1 MGIAFVYAVYLAVSI
16 GLTVIVASALSRS
29 GRVYLAEV
37 FGGDDGMATAVNR
50 MLVVGFCLLSLGYA
64 ALTLR
69 TSADIHGLGQ
79 AVGVLSVKVGEE
91 LLVLGALHL
100 VNMMFFT
107 RLRRRQAGGRPGAP
121 AAGRRAADW
130 PRAAVSGLPATV
142 DRPRTATVP
151 GHQSGT
157 EWPPAAAVSGRAAS
171 ADLPGVA
178 TVTVQPGAA
187 DWPAA
192 TAVSAAATAG
202 EPGADSGQVGSAP
215 SGQTG
220 APDPGWPGAGEPAPA
235 GPGRLAAAWPAA
247 PAARE
252 VLH

>member
-1 MGIAFVYAVYLAVSI
+1 MGIAFVYAAYLAVSI

-37 FGGDDGMATAVNR
+37 FGGDDGMAAAVNR
-50 MLVVGFCLLSLGYA
+50 MLVVAFCLLSLGYA

-69 TSADIHGLGQ
+69 TSADIHGPGQ

-107 RLRRRQAGGRPGAP
+107 RLRRRQEVGGRPGAP
-121 AAGRRAADW
+121 PAGRRAASW
-130 PRAAVSGLPATV
+130 PRAAAVSGRPATV
-142 DRPRTATVP
+142 DQPGAAT
-151 GHQSGT
+151 GTGQQSGT
-157 EWPPAAAVSGRAAS
+157 DWPPAAAVSGHPAR
-171 ADLPGVA
+171 ADLP
-178 TVTVQPGAA
+178 
-187 DWPAA
+187 
-192 TAVSAAATAG
+192 AG
-202 EPGADSGQVGSAP
+202 
-215 SGQTG
+215 T
-220 APDPGWPGAGEPAPA
+220 PDLGWPGAGELTTAC
-235 GPGRLAAAWPAA
+235 PGRLAAAWPAP

>member
-1 MGIAFVYAVYLAVSI
+1 MGIAFVYAAYLAVSI

-37 FGGDDGMATAVNR
+37 FGGDDGMAAAVNR

-69 TSADIHGLGQ
+69 TSADIHGPGQ

-100 VNMMFFT
+100 VNMMFIT
-107 RLRRRQAGGRPGAP
+107 RLRRRPAAGRPGAP
-121 AAGRRAADW
+121 TAGRRAAGW
-130 PRAAVSGLPATV
+130 PRATRVSGP
-142 DRPRTATVP
+142 
-151 GHQSGT
+151 S
-157 EWPPAAAVSGRAAS
+157 AS
-171 ADLPGVA
+171 ADLPDA
-178 TVTVQPGAA
+178 AIITAPAGAP

-192 TAVSAAATAG
+192 AATSG
-202 EPGADSGQVGSAP
+202 EPGATSGQFGGTP
-215 SGQTG
+215 SGQPG
-220 APDPGWPGAGEPAPA
+220 GSDLGWPGAGDLTPA

-247 PAARE
+247 PAAHE

>member
-1 MGIAFVYAVYLAVSI
+1 MGIAFVYAAYLAVSI

-37 FGGDDGMATAVNR
+37 FGGDDGMAAAVNR

-69 TSADIHGLGQ
+69 TSADIHGPEQ
-79 AVGVLSVKVGEE
+79 AISVLSVKVGEE

-107 RLRRRQAGGRPGAP
+107 RLRRLGEGGRPGAS
-121 AAGRRAADW
+121 AAGRRAAAW
-130 PRAAVSGLPATV
+130 PR
-142 DRPRTATVP
+142 
-151 GHQSGT
+151 
-157 EWPPAAAVSGRAAS
+157 AAAVSGHPAS
-171 ADLPGVA
+171 ADQPGVA
-178 TVTVQPGAA
+178 TVPAQPGAA

-192 TAVSAAATAG
+192 TAVSAAATSG
-202 EPGADSGQVGSAP
+202 GPGATSGQFAGTP
-215 SGQTG
+215 SGHAG
-220 APDPGWPGAGEPAPA
+220 APDAGWPGAGELTPA
-235 GPGRLAAAWPAA
+235 GPGRLAAAWPAP

-252 VLH
+252 ALH

>member
-1 MGIAFVYAVYLAVSI
+1 MGIAFVYAAYLAVSI

-37 FGGDDGMATAVNR
+37 FGGDDGMAAAVNR

-69 TSADIHGLGQ
+69 TSGDIHGTEQ
-79 AVGVLSVKVGEE
+79 AIGVLSVKIGEE

-107 RLRRRQAGGRPGAP
+107 RLRRRQGAAGRPGAP
-121 AAGRRAADW
+121 AAGRRATDW
-130 PRAAVSGLPATV
+130 PRATTLPGRPPTV
-142 DRPRTATVP
+142 DRPDTATVIGQP
-151 GHQSGT
+151 SGT
-157 EWPPAAAVSGRAAS
+157 DWPPAAAVSGRSAS
-171 ADLPGVA
+171 ADR
-178 TVTVQPGAA
+178 PGAA
-187 DWPAA
+187 
-192 TAVSAAATAG
+192 TVAG
-202 EPGADSGQVGSAP
+202 Q
-215 SGQTG
+215 
-220 APDPGWPGAGEPAPA
+220 PGAGELTAA
-235 GPGRLAAAWPAA
+235 GPGELTAAWPAP

>member
-1 MGIAFVYAVYLAVSI
+1 MGIAFVYAAYLAVSI

-29 GRVYLAEV
+29 GRVYIAEV
-37 FGGDDGMATAVNR
+37 FGGDDGMAAAVNR

-69 TSADIHGLGQ
+69 TSADIHGPGQ
-79 AVGVLSVKVGEE
+79 AISVLSVKVGEE

-107 RLRRRQAGGRPGAP
+107 RLRRLAGGAGPGGP
-121 AAGRRAADW
+121 AAGRRAA
-130 PRAAVSGLPATV
+130 A
-142 DRPRTATVP
+142 RPR
-151 GHQSGT
+151 
-157 EWPPAAAVSGRAAS
+157 AAAVSGRPAR

-178 TVTVQPGAA
+178 TVTAQPGAA

-192 TAVSAAATAG
+192 TAVSAAATSG
-202 EPGADSGQVGSAP
+202 EPGATSGQFAATP
-215 SGQTG
+215 AGQAG
-220 APDPGWPGAGEPAPA
+220 APDPGWPGTGELTPA
-235 GPGRLAAAWPAA
+235 GPGRLAAAWPAP

-252 VLH
+252 ALH

>member
-1 MGIAFVYAVYLAVSI
+1 MGIAFVYAAYLAVSI

-37 FGGDDGMATAVNR
+37 FGGDDGMAAAVNR

-69 TSADIHGLGQ
+69 TSADIHGPGQ
-79 AVGVLSVKVGEE
+79 AVGVLSVKIGEE

-107 RLRRRQAGGRPGAP
+107 RLRRRLAEGGRPGAP
-121 AAGRRAADW
+121 AAGRRAAGW
-130 PRAAVSGLPATV
+130 PSAATVADRPATM
-142 DRPRTATVP
+142 DRP
-151 GHQSGT
+151 
-157 EWPPAAAVSGRAAS
+157 
-171 ADLPGVA
+171 
-178 TVTVQPGAA
+178 GAGGL
-187 DWPAA
+187 
-192 TAVSAAATAG
+192 ATAG
-202 EPGADSGQVGSAP
+202 PGQ
-215 SGQTG
+215 
-220 APDPGWPGAGEPAPA
+220 
-235 GPGRLAAAWPAA
+235 LAAAWPAP